1 MICSMKRN
9 IFIIAVALVMALAV
23 SCGRKVEFEH
33 TTFASFEAASYVFD
47 EDAGLVTIPVILY
60 NPGSEK
66 VQVTFQTID
75 GKAKEGVD
83 YEIINP
89 VNGVLEL
96 GAGVTSVDIELEIK
110 PDHPTLTGS
119 KDFQISIASATEG
132 FSVSSKNVTKV
143 KIKDLDHP
151 LKRFIG
157 EWTATAT
164 GYSEGKYSWTI
175 TIEGDESDPTYS
187 KLLVYDLEPA
197 SASWYGLTSE
207 VDCNIL
213 EAVYSEE
220 KNMLVIASDSF
231 IGIYNASETQAID
244 FTICGVDAPL
254 LENAVGYADIQLI
267 LNADE
272 DKLIIPNAWGLFGPV
287 DGGYSFHEV
296 SPGGLVLNK
305 K

>member
-1 MICSMKRN
+1 MTDSMKRN
-9 IFIIAVALVMALAV
+9 IFITAVALVMTLSV

-33 TTFASFEAASYVFD
+33 TSFASFEAASYVFD
-47 EDAGLVTIPVILY
+47 EDAGVVTIPVVLY
-60 NPGSEK
+60 NPTSEK

-75 GKAKEGVD
+75 GKAKEGAD
-83 YEIINP
+83 YVVVSP

-96 GAGVTSVDIELEIK
+96 GGGVTSVDIELEIM
-110 PDHPTLTGS
+110 PDHPTMTGS

-164 GYSEGKYSWTI
+164 GLSETKHSWTV
-175 TIEGDESDPTYS
+175 TIEGDETDPTYNRLIVS
-187 KLLVYDLEPA
+187 DLEPA

-213 EAVYSEE
+213 EAVYSED
-220 KNMLVIASDSF
+220 KDVLVIAKDSF
-231 IGIYNASETQAID
+231 LGIYNASETEAID
-244 FTICGVDAPL
+244 FTICGVNAPALDA
-254 LENAVGYADIQLI
+254 ATDYADIQLV
-267 LNADE
+267 LNEAE
-272 DKLIIPNAWGLFGPV
+272 DKIIIPNAWGLIGPV
-287 DGGYSFHEV
+287 EGGYSFHEV
-296 SPGGLVLNK
+296 IPGGLVLNK